1 MRIFVSNKT
10 TKYKTMKSVN
20 EVRQEIIRIQGIL
33 LSLYSELN
41 GAVYP
46 ETLNESIKRYE
57 TNLQALKWVLNE

>member
-1 MRIFVSNKT
+1 LYQTKQLNIKIMKTLNEIKQEVNRIEGV
-10 TKYKTMKSVN
+10 
-20 EVRQEIIRIQGIL
+20 
-33 LSLYSELN
+33 LSMLYSEVN